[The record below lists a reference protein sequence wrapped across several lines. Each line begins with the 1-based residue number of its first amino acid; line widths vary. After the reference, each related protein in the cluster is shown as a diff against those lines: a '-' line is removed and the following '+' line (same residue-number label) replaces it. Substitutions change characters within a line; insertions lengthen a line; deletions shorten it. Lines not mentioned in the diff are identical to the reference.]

1 MKKLLAIVSLVLICM
16 PLNTMFGGGDKIFW
30 SADNM
35 LTWKDFKKEIPKNS
49 KTKSHGFVGIDI
61 DPEKKDNDDYT
72 LQVTIHAY
80 FLKPSSERPDK
91 DEQSDDALHHE
102 QKRFDLAEV
111 YARKLRKQI
120 SDSTFK
126 TAGKFY
132 VVASKITKQLTKECG
147 EEGKLYDEQTKN
159 GTIDTAQ
166 SRWDKYIDGML
177 QKYGG
182 SEDVEMDVTVEKK
195 ITKDIK

>member
-16 PLNTMFGGGDKIFW
+16 PLNTMFAGGDKIFW
-30 SADNM
+30 SSDTM

-80 FLKPSSERPDK
+80 FLKPSSEKPDK

-132 VVASKITKQLTKECG
+132 SPLLRARLLLSRRLRLRG
-147 EEGKLYDEQTKN
+147 
-159 GTIDTAQ
+159 AQ
-166 SRWDKYIDGML
+166 YKV
-177 QKYGG
+177 Q
-182 SEDVEMDVTVEKK
+182 
-195 ITKDIK
+195 

>member
-1 MKKLLAIVSLVLICM
+1 MKKLLAIVALVLICM

-30 SADNM
+30 TSDGM

-49 KTKSHGFVGIDI
+49 KTKSKGSVSIDI
-61 DPEKKDNDDYT
+61 ENEKKENDDFT

-80 FLKPSSERPDK
+80 FLKPNSEKPDK
-91 DEQSDDALHHE
+91 DGQTDDALHHE

-126 TAGKFY
+126 TAGKYY
-132 VVASKITKQLTKECG
+132 VVASKIFKQLTKECG

-182 SEDVEMDVTVEKK
+182 SEDAQMDVTVEKK
-195 ITKDIK
+195 ITQDIK